1 MPLASKASGSLG
13 SSQRS
18 AGGSDCD
25 RDDAMPDAPPDAPTQ
40 PDTATTTP
48 AECTLPTII
57 IDYERIDAYL
67 TEIGAPDEIV
77 EALDRIACL
86 AQHA

>member
-1 MPLASKASGSLG
+1 
-13 SSQRS
+13 
-18 AGGSDCD
+18 
-25 RDDAMPDAPPDAPTQ
+25 MPDALLDAPTQ
-40 PDTATTTP
+40 LDTATTIL

-57 IDYERIDAYL
+57 INYKQIDAYL